1 MQLPS
6 AIQGYIGKRSYRLDD
21 VGLSGSQVLL
31 FDDMVLK
38 IQPESEETKNELEV
52 MRWLDG
58 KLSAPRI
65 IYHEVVN
72 GVSYLLMTRIAGAM
86 SCDLSYINSPGRL
99 TKLLAEGLRKL
110 WSLDISDCPCDAS
123 LDHHLAAAEYRVKN
137 CLVDLEDMEP
147 DTLGENGFK
156 NAEHLLTWLK
166 ENRPEEDLVFSHGDY
181 CLPNIFVNDSEI
193 TGYIDLG
200 RAGIADRYRDIAI
213 CYRSLKSNLRGS
225 YGGHP
230 PVDFDSDELF
240 RELGITPDWD
250 KIRYYILLD
259 ELF

>member
-6 AIQGYIGKRSYRLDD
+6 AIQDHIGNRSYRLDD

-38 IQPESEETKNELEV
+38 IQPESDEVKNELTIME
-52 MRWLDG
+52 WLDG
-58 KLSAPRI
+58 KLPVPKI
-65 IYHEVVN
+65 ICHEAA
-72 GVSYLLMTRIAGAM
+72 GGFSYLLMTRLAGKM
-86 SCDLSYINSPGRL
+86 SCDLSYINSPDL
-99 TKLLAEGLRKL
+99 LVELLAQGLRKL
-110 WSLDISDCPCDAS
+110 WSLDISECPCDLS
-123 LDHHLAAAEYRVKN
+123 LDHHLAAAEYNVRKG
-137 CLVDLEDMEP
+137 LVDLEDLEP

-156 NAEHLLTWLK
+156 DVEELLTWLK
-166 ENRPEEDLVFSHGDY
+166 ENRPEEDFVFSHGDY
-181 CLPNIFVNDSEI
+181 CLPNIFGNNSKI
-193 TGYIDLG
+193 MGYIDLG

-230 PVDFDSDELF
+230 PVNFDSDELF
-240 RELGITPDWD
+240 RKLGITPDWD